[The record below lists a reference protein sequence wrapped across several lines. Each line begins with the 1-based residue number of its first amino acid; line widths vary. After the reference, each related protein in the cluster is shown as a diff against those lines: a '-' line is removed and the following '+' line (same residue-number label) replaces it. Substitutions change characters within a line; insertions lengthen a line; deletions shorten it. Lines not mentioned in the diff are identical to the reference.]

1 MFTVLNILFC
11 PVKRKDLPSIAYF
24 KMETFMDFIN
34 AEIYADHCTRVYMYN
49 KYLKSHPH
57 IFRHSTLKERPA
69 TSKDYYVPPKI
80 ADKCIVSDAS
90 FDEIGCQKIACFPKK
105 RNLEN
110 CKIGEDTVMLTL
122 GQWHTM
128 ACQPAC
134 QFISTFVDTDFRD
147 GKCFLSNLYKKAF
160 ALFPEQVEGSQ
171 TVQPM
176 HVGFNLTNGDLHI
189 NSTYCKYYGLGYKP
203 STGDCAESPHQ
214 TVLETII
221 GTSFYRSIQRS
232 KYKHKTYPL
241 PPVPPYMQNAAA
253 WLEGMQPPKSRS
265 KRNVSAADITQDL
278 VREVAI
284 DFNIDITLNQ
294 LSKIFKKRV
303 PRTLQAISAKLY
315 ASKTAS
321 NLTKIALADVALKSQ
336 FNIATNVS
344 KVVGRGFS
352 AASSIF
358 SVFSIISFIVDLFDP
373 FNFLGVLD
381 KTTLAKI
388 NDRLDFEFFGNHIK
402 NIEISPDHI
411 YFLLEEDQSDYA
423 NFKIERMHEYMMAL
437 APDRQLPAPKKEPF
451 KFLNVYCS
459 IVTVTLVLLAAILVE
474 QIAYIALVFFAF
486 RLALVHVNSHH
497 F

>member
-1 MFTVLNILFC
+1 
-11 PVKRKDLPSIAYF
+11 
-24 KMETFMDFIN
+24 METFVDFIN

-49 KYLKSHPH
+49 KYLKSYPH
-57 IFRHSTLKERPA
+57 IFRHSTLTERLA

-80 ADKCIVSDAS
+80 ANQCIVSEAS
-90 FDEIGCQKIACFPKK
+90 FNEIGCQKIACFPKK

-110 CKIGEDTVMLTL
+110 CNTGEDTVMLTL
-122 GQWHTM
+122 GQNHTM

-147 GKCFLSNLYKKAF
+147 GKCYLSNLYKKAF
-160 ALFPEQVEGSQ
+160 ALFPEQVDGSR

-176 HVGFNLTNGDLHI
+176 HVGFDLKNGDLHI

-203 STGDCAESPHQ
+203 SVEECAESPHQ
-214 TVLETII
+214 RVLETII

-241 PPVPPYMQNAAA
+241 PPVPPYMQNANA
-253 WLEGMQPPKSRS
+253 WLEGGQPKSRS
-265 KRNVSAADITQDL
+265 KRSTAASDIAENL
-278 VREVAI
+278 VREVAM

-294 LSKIFKKRV
+294 LSKLFKKRV

-321 NLTKIALADVALKSQ
+321 NLTKITLADVALKSQ

-344 KVVGRGFS
+344 KAVGRGFS
-352 AASSIF
+352 AASSLF

-373 FNFLGVLD
+373 FNFLSVLD
-381 KTTLAKI
+381 KATLAKI
-388 NDRLDFEFFGNHIK
+388 NNRLDFEFFGNHVK
-402 NIEISPDHI
+402 DVEILPDHLW
-411 YFLLEEDQSDYA
+411 FLLEEDQSDYA
-423 NFKIERMHEYMMAL
+423 TFKIERMHEYMMAL

-451 KFLNVYCS
+451 EFLNVYRS
-459 IVTVTLVLLAAILVE
+459 IVTVALVLLAAILVE

-486 RLALVHVNSHH
+486 RLALVHVDPH